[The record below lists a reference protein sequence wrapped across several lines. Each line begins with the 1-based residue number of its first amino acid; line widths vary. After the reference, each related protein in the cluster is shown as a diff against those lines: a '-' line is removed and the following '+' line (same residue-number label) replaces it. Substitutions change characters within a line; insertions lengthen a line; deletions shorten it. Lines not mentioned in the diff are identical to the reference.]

1 MDSWAVFHD
10 KQYAGKMTMM
20 DDGREVIGSQLR
32 YRGHSLNSTNP
43 DELAQAKA
51 DAIAAKKQLK
61 AYISA
66 PVKAQ
71 LISGD
76 VWISQLWN
84 GDTTQAKAE
93 QPNLAYVSPK
103 EGCTI
108 WGDSM
113 CIPQERA
120 EQAGRARVD
129 ELHPPARGGSGNLPR
144 PPATGPPMLRRPR
157 CWTPRCPIPPRR
169 SSSGWSTRWIWARTR
184 PPGIRSGPRSSR
196 PEGAELRLPNEQV
209 LQHTRRYLELIG
221 GRELSREEQQSF
233 IAETV
238 ESYEKYYNRG
248 FVTYRKSVT
257 EAGQFAAIEWSG
269 QGSLLRDL
277 LGREYIDC
285 LGGYGIFSAGVN
297 HPKVVKAVTDQIQR
311 MALNSQE
318 LLEPWRAALG
328 KVLAAVTPGELQN
341 SFFIN
346 NGTDAIEGAIK
357 LTRLY
362 TRRSTF
368 ISTLGGFHGKSLG
381 SLSLMGKASFREP
394 FQSGLQDV
402 RFVPYGDADALEA
415 EFRRCASVGVQIAG
429 LVLEPVQGEA
439 GGIVPPADYFPR
451 ARELCTRYG
460 ALLIAD
466 EIQTGMGRTG
476 KLWGVD
482 HWNVVPDIM
491 CVGKSIGG
499 GVMPL
504 SAFISTA
511 EIWEVMIPNPIIHS
525 TTFGGNPLACAAGLA
540 AIEVT
545 LEEDLPGQAASK
557 GDFLLRELGCLQQK
571 YPGVLQEAHGKGL
584 LIGMEFPTQEIGWKV
599 ASGLF
604 KRGVL
609 VAGTYSKARVIRIE
623 PALGIPIELLKEM
636 LNRLEDAF
644 LEVSKAR

>member
-1 MDSWAVFHD
+1 M
-10 KQYAGKMTMM
+10 
-20 DDGREVIGSQLR
+20 
-32 YRGHSLNSTNP
+32 
-43 DELAQAKA
+43 
-51 DAIAAKKQLK
+51 
-61 AYISA
+61 
-66 PVKAQ
+66 
-71 LISGD
+71 
-76 VWISQLWN
+76 
-84 GDTTQAKAE
+84 
-93 QPNLAYVSPK
+93 
-103 EGCTI
+103 
-108 WGDSM
+108 
-113 CIPQERA
+113 
-120 EQAGRARVD
+120 
-129 ELHPPARGGSGNLPR
+129 
-144 PPATGPPMLRRPR
+144 
-157 CWTPRCPIPPRR
+157 
-169 SSSGWSTRWIWARTR
+169 
-184 PPGIRSGPRSSR
+184 
-196 PEGAELRLPNEQV
+196 RLPNEQV
-209 LQHTRRYLELIG
+209 LQQTRRYLDLIG

-238 ESYEKYYNRG
+238 DSYEKYYNRG

-269 QGSLLRDL
+269 EGSLLRDL

-328 KVLAAVTPGELQN
+328 KVLAAITPGELQN

-357 LTRLY
+357 LTRLF

-402 RFVPYGDADALEA
+402 RFVPYGDGDALEA
-415 EFRRCASVGVQIAG
+415 EFRRCSSVGVQIAG

-482 HWNVVPDIM
+482 HWDVAPDIM

-511 EIWEVMIPNPIIHS
+511 AIWEVMIPNPIIHS

-571 YPGVLQEAHGKGL
+571 YPAVLQEAHGKGL

-609 VAGTYSKARVIRIE
+609 VAGTYANARVIRVE

-644 LEVSKAR
+644 REVSKAG

>member
-1 MDSWAVFHD
+1 M
-10 KQYAGKMTMM
+10 
-20 DDGREVIGSQLR
+20 
-32 YRGHSLNSTNP
+32 
-43 DELAQAKA
+43 
-51 DAIAAKKQLK
+51 
-61 AYISA
+61 
-66 PVKAQ
+66 
-71 LISGD
+71 
-76 VWISQLWN
+76 
-84 GDTTQAKAE
+84 
-93 QPNLAYVSPK
+93 
-103 EGCTI
+103 
-108 WGDSM
+108 
-113 CIPQERA
+113 
-120 EQAGRARVD
+120 
-129 ELHPPARGGSGNLPR
+129 
-144 PPATGPPMLRRPR
+144 
-157 CWTPRCPIPPRR
+157 
-169 SSSGWSTRWIWARTR
+169 
-184 PPGIRSGPRSSR
+184 
-196 PEGAELRLPNEQV
+196 RLPNEQV
-209 LQHTRRYLELIG
+209 LQQTRRYLDLIG

-238 ESYEKYYNRG
+238 DSYEKYYNRG

-297 HPKVVKAVTDQIQR
+297 HPKVVKAVTDQIRR

-328 KVLAAVTPGELQN
+328 KVLAAITPGELQN

-362 TRRSTF
+362 TRRNTF

-439 GGIVPPADYFPR
+439 GGIVPPAGYFPR

-482 HWNVVPDIM
+482 HWDVVPDIM
-491 CVGKSIGG
+491 CIGKSIGG

-511 EIWEVMIPNPIIHS
+511 AIWEVMIPNPIIHS

-545 LEEDLPGQAASK
+545 LEEDLPGQAAAK

-571 YPGVLQEAHGKGL
+571 YPSVLQEAHGKGL
-584 LIGMEFPTQEIGWKV
+584 LIGLEFPTQEIGWKV

-609 VAGTYSKARVIRIE
+609 VAGTYANAKVIRVE

-636 LNRLEDAF
+636 LNRLEYVF
-644 LEVSKAR
+644 REVSTAL

>member
-1 MDSWAVFHD
+1 
-10 KQYAGKMTMM
+10 
-20 DDGREVIGSQLR
+20 
-32 YRGHSLNSTNP
+32 
-43 DELAQAKA
+43 
-51 DAIAAKKQLK
+51 
-61 AYISA
+61 
-66 PVKAQ
+66 
-71 LISGD
+71 
-76 VWISQLWN
+76 
-84 GDTTQAKAE
+84 
-93 QPNLAYVSPK
+93 
-103 EGCTI
+103 
-108 WGDSM
+108 
-113 CIPQERA
+113 
-120 EQAGRARVD
+120 
-129 ELHPPARGGSGNLPR
+129 
-144 PPATGPPMLRRPR
+144 
-157 CWTPRCPIPPRR
+157 
-169 SSSGWSTRWIWARTR
+169 
-184 PPGIRSGPRSSR
+184 
-196 PEGAELRLPNEQV
+196 LRLSNDHV
-209 LQHTRRYLELIG
+209 LGHTRRYLDLIAG
-221 GRELSREEQQSF
+221 AELSTPEKQAF

-248 FVTYRKSVT
+248 FISYRKSVT
-257 EAGQFAAIEWSG
+257 EAGQFAALEWSG
-269 QGSLLRDL
+269 EGSTLHDL

-297 HPKVVKAVTDQIQR
+297 HPKVIKAVTDQIQR

-318 LLEPWRAALG
+318 LLEPWRAALAR
-328 KVLAAVTPGELQN
+328 VLAEITPGDLQN

-362 TRRSTF
+362 TKRSTF
-368 ISTLGGFHGKSLG
+368 ISALGGFHGKTMG

-402 RFVPYGDADALEA
+402 RFVPYGDADALED
-415 EFRRCASVGVQIAG
+415 EFRRCDAVGVQIAG

-439 GGIVPPADYFPR
+439 GGVVPPDDYFPR

-476 KLWGVD
+476 TLWGMD

-511 EIWEVMIPNPIIHS
+511 KIWEVMIPNPIIHS

-545 LEEDLPGQAASK
+545 LEEDLPGQAATK
-557 GDFLLRELGCLQQK
+557 GEFLLRELGCLQQK
-571 YPGVLQEAHGKGL
+571 YPQVLKEAHGKGL
-584 LIGMEFPTQEIGWKV
+584 LIGMEFPVQEIGWQV

-609 VAGTYSKARVIRIE
+609 VAGTYSKAQVIRIE
-623 PALGIPIELLKEM
+623 PALGIPLDLLQEM
-636 LNRLEDAF
+636 LNRLEDTF
-644 LEVSKAR
+644 QEVARKI

>member
-1 MDSWAVFHD
+1 M
-10 KQYAGKMTMM
+10 
-20 DDGREVIGSQLR
+20 
-32 YRGHSLNSTNP
+32 
-43 DELAQAKA
+43 
-51 DAIAAKKQLK
+51 
-61 AYISA
+61 
-66 PVKAQ
+66 
-71 LISGD
+71 
-76 VWISQLWN
+76 
-84 GDTTQAKAE
+84 
-93 QPNLAYVSPK
+93 
-103 EGCTI
+103 
-108 WGDSM
+108 
-113 CIPQERA
+113 
-120 EQAGRARVD
+120 
-129 ELHPPARGGSGNLPR
+129 
-144 PPATGPPMLRRPR
+144 
-157 CWTPRCPIPPRR
+157 
-169 SSSGWSTRWIWARTR
+169 
-184 PPGIRSGPRSSR
+184 
-196 PEGAELRLPNEQV
+196 RLSNDQV
-209 LQHTRRYLELIG
+209 LRHTRRYLDLIA
-221 GRELSREEQQSF
+221 GRELSTAEKQAF

-248 FVTYRKSVT
+248 FITYRKSVT
-257 EAGQFAAIEWSG
+257 EAGQFAALEWSG
-269 QGSLLRDL
+269 EGSTLHDL

-297 HPKVVKAVTDQIQR
+297 HPKVIKAVTDQIQR

-318 LLEPWRAALG
+318 LLEPWRAALAR
-328 KVLAAVTPGELQN
+328 VLAEITPGDLQN

-362 TRRSTF
+362 TKRSTF
-368 ISTLGGFHGKSLG
+368 ISALGGFHGKTMG

-402 RFVPYGDADALEA
+402 RFVPYGDADALED
-415 EFRRCASVGVQIAG
+415 EFRRCDAVGVQIAG

-439 GGIVPPADYFPR
+439 GGVVPPDDYLPR

-460 ALLIAD
+460 TLLIAD

-476 KLWGVD
+476 KLWGMD

-511 EIWEVMIPNPIIHS
+511 KIWEVMIPNPIIHS

-557 GDFLLRELGCLQQK
+557 GEFLLRELGCLQQK
-571 YPGVLQEAHGKGL
+571 YPQVLKEAHGKGL
-584 LIGMEFPTQEIGWKV
+584 LIGMEFPVQEIGWEV

-609 VAGTYSKARVIRIE
+609 VAGTYSKAQVIRIE
-623 PALGIPIELLKEM
+623 PALGISMDLLQEM
-636 LNRLEDAF
+636 LNRLEDTF
-644 LEVSKAR
+644 QEVARKI